1 MGKINDAKVIIGGL
15 VAGLIMN
22 VIDFVANGV
31 ILGPAWHEA
40 ASKLNIDMAS
50 VETSSMFGWIL
61 YDLLM
66 GIATVWMYAAI
77 RPRCGAGAKTAMV
90 AGIFTWIVTRLMFA
104 MYVTNGIYP
113 ASIVVSSS
121 IGSLVATLAGAYV
134 GCMMYKEDPA

>member
-31 ILGPAWHEA
+31 ILGPAWQEA

-90 AGIFTWIVTRLMFA
+90 AGFFTWIVTRLMFA

-113 ASIVVSSS
+113 ASIVLSSS
-121 IGSLVATLAGAYV
+121 IGSLVATLVGAYV
-134 GCMMYKEDPA
+134 GCMLYKEEAA